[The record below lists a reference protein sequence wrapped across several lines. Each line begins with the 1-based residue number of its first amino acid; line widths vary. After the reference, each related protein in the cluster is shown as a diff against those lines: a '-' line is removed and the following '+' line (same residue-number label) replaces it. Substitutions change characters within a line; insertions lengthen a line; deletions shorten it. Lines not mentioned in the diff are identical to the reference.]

1 MLISWL
7 KVYRYHWLK
16 NKLYFMLTVLGL
28 AFGLSLLTLAVI
40 NYQEEHTYN
49 QSNPDKDKIFMV
61 LNRHEDFTSINQ
73 PFPLGKA
80 LKENY
85 PFIEDYTYY
94 TGYDELVVE
103 KDKKA
108 YTLTKVLPAQS
119 NFFDFF
125 PYSFVYG
132 AAQTVFPDQRSL
144 VLEEQKAIAIF
155 GPGVNPLGKEV
166 YVNEE
171 WMVITGVFTL
181 GNHKS
186 SFMPEAIIAV
196 MDQMIATRTNWRER
210 FFGVLLKTDKPDQA
224 LEAIHATLEEHYY
237 KPEAKRYGI
246 SVEELKQKDMLNDP
260 IFLKDLATVR
270 LSPYGKQTPEG
281 SGNLKMIYIFWGL
294 AVVIFSLAV
303 VNFINFSITQFVS
316 RSKEMGVRRIFG
328 GSTKYIVRQ
337 IALETALTLSIALG
351 VSVFFMGV
359 MLPYLNLMIDTQ
371 IELSITMV
379 SVCFLV
385 LLISISGLTGGI
397 VSLYVTRQKITSIL
411 KGNFLST
418 QKGSL
423 LKTIFLILQ
432 LTIACFFVSS
442 IFIFNQQVH
451 YMLNKD
457 LGFKGDQIISFNLNE
472 ALRWE
477 NNDLLLEKYE
487 TFKKE
492 VEQLPGVEGVSASD
506 QVFGRGGSALTSGS
520 MDDKDFIYSVVQVD
534 YGYFELL
541 QIPLVQ
547 GRSYDP
553 LYASDS
559 IQHIVVNET
568 FVREVGITNPLGK
581 TLRASNSSYNVIG
594 VVKDYNSMNLED
606 KVSPTVYFYMKGV
619 ANKMGSIEKVYVKIK
634 PEDNIVQ
641 TIKAIE
647 EKWKKFT
654 IDQNLTFN
662 YQFVDRQFAQSF
674 EQVLLERKVL
684 NVLSIGVVF
693 VALFGLFAIASFVIQ
708 SQLRAIAIQKVLG
721 ANSFHLLKK
730 LMLHYVYYGV
740 ISFVLAIFPSYYL
753 LESWLSGYAYRIEI
767 EWMTYF
773 LSLVVMLC
781 FIVLIVWFK
790 AYKAVTLNVLK
801 YIKYE

>member
-1 MLISWL
+1 MLQNWL
-7 KVYRYHWLK
+7 KVYAYHWLK
-16 NKLYFMLTVLGL
+16 NKIYFMLTVLGL

-40 NYQEEHTYN
+40 SYQEEHAYN
-49 QSNPDKDKIFMV
+49 QSNPDKDRIFMV

-73 PFPLGKA
+73 PFPLGKT

-85 PFIEDYTYY
+85 SFIEDFTYY
-94 TGYDELVVE
+94 TGYDEIVIE
-103 KDKKA
+103 KDNIA
-108 YTLTKVLPAQS
+108 YPLTKVLPAQS

-132 AAQTVFPDQRSL
+132 SAQTAFPDQRSL

-155 GPGVNPLGKEV
+155 GRGVNPLGKEV
-166 YVNEE
+166 YVNDE

-196 MDQMIATRTNWRER
+196 MDQMIATRTNWQDR

-224 LEAIHATLEEHYY
+224 LDAIHATLEEHYY

-270 LSPYGKQTPEG
+270 LSPYGKQTPES
-281 SGNLKMIYIFWGL
+281 SGNLNMIYIFWGL
-294 AVVIFSLAV
+294 TLVIFALAV
-303 VNFINFSITQFVS
+303 VNFINFSITQFLS
-316 RSKEMGVRRIFG
+316 RAKEMGMRRIFG
-328 GSTKYIVRQ
+328 GSRFYIVWQ
-337 IALETALTLSIALG
+337 IAFETTLTLSIALG
-351 VSVFFMGV
+351 VSIFFMGV

-385 LLISISGLTGGI
+385 LLISIALLTGGI
-397 VSLYVTRQKITSIL
+397 IALYVTRQKVTTIL

-418 QKGSL
+418 QKGSI

-442 IFIFNQQVH
+442 TFIFNEQVY

-457 LGFKGDQIISFNLNE
+457 LGFKGDQVISFSLNE

-506 QVFGRGGSALTSGS
+506 QVFGRGGSALTTGS
-520 MDDKDFIYSVVQVD
+520 MEDKDFIYTVVQVD
-534 YGYFELL
+534 YNYFDLF

-547 GRSYDP
+547 GRDYNS

-581 TLRASNSSYNVIG
+581 TLRTANSSYNVIG
-594 VVKDYNSMNLED
+594 VIQDYNSMNLED
-606 KVSPTVYFYMKGV
+606 KVSPTVYFYMKGIDH
-619 ANKMGSIEKVYVKIK
+619 KMGSIEKVYVKIK
-634 PEDNIVQ
+634 QEEPIEQ

-647 EKWKKFT
+647 AKWKKFT
-654 IDQNLTFN
+654 LDRDLTFN
-662 YQFVDRQFAQSF
+662 YEFVDRQFAQSF
-674 EQVLLERKVL
+674 EQVLLERKVF

-708 SQLRAIAIQKVLG
+708 SKLKAIAIQKVLG

-740 ISFVLAIFPSYYL
+740 ISFLLAIIPSYYL

-773 LSLVVMLC
+773 LSLIVILC
-781 FIVLIVWFK
+781 LTLLIVWYK
-790 AYKAVTLNVLK
+790 ARKAVTIDVLH

>member
-1 MLISWL
+1 MLINWL

-16 NKLYFMLTVLGL
+16 NKIYFILTVLGL
-28 AFGLSLLTLAVI
+28 AFGLSLLTMAVI
-40 NYQEEHTYN
+40 NYQDEHAYD
-49 QSNPDKDKIFMV
+49 QANPDKDRIFMV
-61 LNRHEDFTSINQ
+61 LNNHDDYASINQ

-85 PFIEDYTYY
+85 PFIEDFTYY
-94 TGYDELVVE
+94 TGYDEVVIENE
-103 KDKKA
+103 KTP

-125 PYSFVYG
+125 PYTFVYG
-132 AAQTVFPDQRSL
+132 SAKTAFPDQRSL
-144 VLEEQKAIAIF
+144 VLEEQKAIEIF
-155 GPGVNPLGKEV
+155 GRGVNPLGKEI
-166 YVNEE
+166 YMNEE
-171 WMVITGVFTL
+171 WMVVTGVFTL
-181 GNHKS
+181 GDQKS

-196 MDQMIATRTNWRER
+196 MDQMIATRTNWRDR
-210 FFGVLLKTDKPDQA
+210 FVGVLIKTDKPDQT
-224 LEAIHATLEEHYY
+224 LEAIDVLLDQHFFTPMAEAYGLSLEEM
-237 KPEAKRYGI
+237 
-246 SVEELKQKDMLNDP
+246 KQDKMNNAP

-270 LSPYGKQTPEG
+270 LSPYGKLTPEG

-303 VNFINFSITQFVS
+303 VNFINFSITQFLS
-316 RSKEMGVRRIFG
+316 RTKEMGVRRIFG

-337 IALETALTLSIALG
+337 IAFETALTLSIALG
-351 VSVFFMGV
+351 ISVFFMGM
-359 MLPYLNLMIDTQ
+359 MLPYLNLMVDTQ
-371 IELSITMV
+371 VELSIAKV
-379 SVCFLV
+379 SVYFLL
-385 LLISISGLTGGI
+385 LLISISALTGGI
-397 VSLYVTRQKITSIL
+397 ITLYITRQQVTTIL

-432 LTIACFFVSS
+432 LAIACFFVSS

-457 LGFKGDQIISFNLNE
+457 LGFKGDQIISFNMNE
-472 ALRWE
+472 ALRWY

-487 TFKKE
+487 VFKKE
-492 VEQLPGVEGVSASD
+492 VEQIKGVEGVSASD
-506 QVFGRGGSALTSGS
+506 QVFGRSGSATTSGKI
-520 MDDKDFIYSVVQVD
+520 DDKDFVYTLVQVD

-547 GRSYDP
+547 GRSYNS

-568 FVREVGITNPLGK
+568 FVREVGIANPLGK
-581 TLRASNSSYNVIG
+581 TLRTTSSSYNIIG
-594 VVKDYNSMNLED
+594 VVKDYNSINLEE

-634 PEDNIVQ
+634 QEDNIEQ

-674 EQVLLERKVL
+674 EQVLLERKVF
-684 NVLSIGVVF
+684 NALSIGVVF

-708 SQLRAIAIQKVLG
+708 SQLRAIAIHKVLG

-730 LMLHYVYYGV
+730 LMLQYVYYGV
-740 ISFVLAIFPSYYL
+740 ISFVLALFPSYYL
-753 LESWLSGYAYRIEI
+753 LESWLSGYAYRIDI
-767 EWMTYF
+767 EWIIYLM
-773 LSLVVMLC
+773 SLVVMLC
-781 FIVLIVWFK
+781 FIMLIVWFK
-790 AYKAVTLNVLK
+790 ARKAVHINVLK